1 MKNILMTIT
10 TILMMVLI
18 IILMVN
24 GLAIGN
30 FKILSIADIKT
41 ESKEID
47 NSIETLNTKKNIDY
61 KKSLSDLDKAVK
73 DLNSSKEAY
82 LDIASV
88 SSDAEIKAANQ
99 SQTYTMDFLWNKVGR
114 YATQEGLKLKWEVNS
129 TGVEN
134 KNNLNFTVVGT
145 YIGIINYIS
154 NLENDSELLFNIEN
168 FKIEPDSSVNDLKA
182 TFKVSNISIK
192 QETTVNSISS
202 SANSESTTTTDNT
215 TTSTNNTTTENSS
228 SINSNSTVDVIEET
242 VGR

>member
-10 TILMMVLI
+10 TILITVLI

-24 GLAIGN
+24 GLTIGN
-30 FKILSIADIKT
+30 LKILSIADIKAK
-41 ESKEID
+41 SKEID
-47 NSIETLNTKKNIDY
+47 TSIETLNTKKNIDY

-73 DLNSSKEAY
+73 DLNSSKEEY
-82 LDIASV
+82 LDVASV
-88 SSDAEIKAANQ
+88 SSDDEIRAANQ

-114 YATQEGLKLKWEVNS
+114 YATQEGLKLKWEVSS

-134 KNNLNFTVVGT
+134 KNNLSFTVVGT

-154 NLENDSELLFNIEN
+154 NLENDSELLFKIEN

-182 TFKVSNISIK
+182 TFRVLNISIK

-202 SANSESTTTTDNT
+202 STNSETTTTNNN
-215 TTSTNNTTTENSS
+215 TTSTNNTTTENNSTT
-228 SINSNSTVDVIEET
+228 NSNSAVDVIEET